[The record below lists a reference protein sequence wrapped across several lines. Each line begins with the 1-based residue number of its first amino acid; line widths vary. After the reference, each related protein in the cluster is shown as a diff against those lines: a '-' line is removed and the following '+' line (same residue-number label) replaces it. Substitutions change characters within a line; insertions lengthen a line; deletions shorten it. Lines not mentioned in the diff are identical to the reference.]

1 MKMKLVCAVF
11 GATLAA
17 ATLTAS
23 QFRLVAEINEGA
35 ETVPTGSPA
44 TGRAVMHIDTTD
56 LSYHL
61 TINLQGLENELTG
74 SHIHEGAP
82 GQDGG
87 VVEPLGGA
95 DSYFTLNG
103 FYAAEFEGTY
113 GGNLGQLLAGN
124 AYLNFHTNQFPAGE
138 IRGQLMLAEEETQN
152 LVNLSTRGMV
162 DPQQSAA
169 SVLISGFVI
178 AERPRQ
184 VLIRGVGESLADF
197 NVPNALADVTLRVF
211 DADGQEIAANDNW
224 ETGGL
229 YKVRATGFAPDRASE
244 AAVVM
249 NLQPGI
255 YTAHLGSRQG
265 AGIGLVELYSIEALP
280 LAETLT
286 EAEGFGTL
294 LAALEAAELVMVL
307 AGPGPFTLFAPT
319 DAAFAALGQG
329 VVDNLLLPANR
340 EQLANIL
347 LYHVVPGEVYSTD
360 LEAGPVNAIT
370 GDAFN
375 VTIGETVQVNDAT
388 VIEADIRATNGVIH
402 VIDRVLL
409 PPQS

>member
-1 MKMKLVCAVF
+1 
-11 GATLAA
+11 
-17 ATLTAS
+17 
-23 QFRLVAEINEGA
+23 
-35 ETVPTGSPA
+35 
-44 TGRAVMHIDTTD
+44 
-56 LSYHL
+56 
-61 TINLQGLENELTG
+61 
-74 SHIHEGAP
+74 
-82 GQDGG
+82 
-87 VVEPLGGA
+87 
-95 DSYFTLNG
+95 
-103 FYAAEFEGTY
+103 
-113 GGNLGQLLAGN
+113 
-124 AYLNFHTNQFPAGE
+124 
-138 IRGQLMLAEEETQN
+138 
-152 LVNLSTRGMV
+152 MV